1 MSLSIEN
8 ISNIVQSVAE
18 EKGLVL
24 IDLVIRGSVQNP
36 VIEVFV
42 DGERS
47 VSAEDCA
54 DISRKIN
61 KIISDEDILKG
72 NFRLDVSSPGAEK
85 PLKFLIQFPKHIN
98 RKFSVKFRKG
108 EITES
113 FTGKLVAVEGENLV
127 FESGN
132 DIIVPFNQIIEA
144 KVLISF
150 S

>member
-8 ISNIVQSVAE
+8 ITAAAQSIAS

-24 IDLVIRGSVQNP
+24 VDLIVRGSNQNP

-42 DGERS
+42 DGAKS

-54 DISRKIN
+54 TISRELDK
-61 KIISDEDILKG
+61 KIIEDELIKA
-72 NFRLDVSSPGAEK
+72 NYRLDVSSPGADK
-85 PLKFLIQFPKHIN
+85 PLKYLIQFPKHIN
-98 RKFSVKFRKG
+98 RKFSVKYKKG
-108 EITES
+108 EEINS
-113 FTGKLVAVEGENLV
+113 FSGRLKEVNGEDLV
-127 FESGN
+127 FE
-132 DIIVPFNQIIEA
+132 DKDEVLIPFNQLIEA

>member
-8 ISNIVQSVAE
+8 ITAAAQSIAS

-24 IDLVIRGSVQNP
+24 VDLIIRGSSQNP

-42 DGERS
+42 DGAKS

-54 DISRKIN
+54 SISRTLDK
-61 KIISDEDILKG
+61 KIIDDEMTKA
-72 NFRLDVSSPGAEK
+72 NYRLDVSSPGVDK
-85 PLKFLIQFPKHIN
+85 PLKYLIQFPKHIN
-98 RKFSVKFRKG
+98 RKFSVKYKKG
-108 EITES
+108 DEINNFSGRLKE
-113 FTGKLVAVEGENLV
+113 VNGEDLV
-127 FESGN
+127 FEDKN
-132 DIIVPFNQIIEA
+132 EVLIPFNQLIEA